1 MQKLLLKSIQGQ
13 TLEAEFKAV
22 IAMYGT
28 DLDAYKLKAQ
38 LGLLP
43 QMICVSKFEQIGF
56 DFDGLIKFLK
66 SLGNS

>member
-13 TLEAEFKAV
+13 PFEAEFKAV

-38 LGLLP
+38 LALLP
-43 QMICVSKFEQIGF
+43 QMIRVSKFEQIGF

-66 SLGNS
+66 SLGYS